1 MNKAAMLGLIL
12 AAAMSVGASSD
23 GVVYG
28 SEQGTAGS
36 LIVEARPLQADV
48 LLDGV
53 PVGTAN
59 DLTARP
65 LYVRPG
71 SHVLQFSAPGYI
83 AKALQVK
90 VRAAWGTRVWIDL
103 VPDRR
108 G

>member
-1 MNKAAMLGLIL
+1 MTKGAMLALIV
-12 AAAMSVGASSD
+12 AAAMSVGAS
-23 GVVYG
+23 GNALVYG

-36 LIVEARPLQADV
+36 LIVEARPLQAEV

-53 PVGTAN
+53 PVGTAH

-71 SHVLQFSAPGYI
+71 AHVLSFSAPGFLPT
-83 AKALQVK
+83 ALQVK
-90 VRAAWGTRVWIDL
+90 VRAAWGTRVWVDL

>member
-1 MNKAAMLGLIL
+1 MTKGAMLGLIV

-23 GVVYG
+23 AMVYG
-28 SEQGTAGS
+28 TEQGTAGS
-36 LIVEARPLQADV
+36 LIVEARPLQAQV
-48 LLDGV
+48 LLDGI
-53 PVGTAN
+53 PVGTAH

-71 SHVLQFSAPGYI
+71 AHILSFSAPGF
-83 AKALQVK
+83 ATVALQVK

>member
-12 AAAMSVGASSD
+12 AAAVSVGASND
-23 GVVYG
+23 GVVYNT
-28 SEQGTAGS
+28 EQGTAGS

-65 LYVRPG
+65 LYVRAG

-83 AKALQVK
+83 PKALQVR

>member
-1 MNKAAMLGLIL
+1 MNKAAILGLIL

-71 SHVLQFSAPGYI
+71 SHVLQFSAAGYI
-83 AKALQVK
+83 PKALQVR

>member
-1 MNKAAMLGLIL
+1 MNKAAMLALVM
-12 AAAMSVGASSD
+12 AAAMSLGASGD

-28 SEQGTAGS
+28 TEQGTAGS
-36 LIVEARPLQADV
+36 LIVEARPLQAEV

-53 PVGTAN
+53 PVGTAH

-65 LYVRPG
+65 LYVQPG
-71 SHVLQFSAPGYI
+71 AHVLQFSAPGFI
-83 AKALQVK
+83 PKALQVS
-90 VRAAWGTRVWIDL
+90 VRSAWGTRVWIDL